1 MEWQKNASLW
11 HATKKWYNYTQN
23 NIPSEIQF
31 IFINKQ
37 FEFAVGMAQTVAPHK
52 LKAVQRQLAVH
63 LQSSDHWKEA
73 EEAFVKVF

>member
-1 MEWQKNASLW
+1 MHRFGMRPRNGITTL
-11 HATKKWYNYTQN
+11 TKISHYRKTQLRFLN
-23 NIPSEIQF
+23 N
-31 IFINKQ
+31 Q

-63 LQSSDHWKEA
+63 LQSSDNWKKA